1 MTLEPP
7 ALNLISAWTGI
18 LLGMV
23 SGAALGLG
31 FHRETF
37 LGGYGSW
44 ARRLCRL
51 GHISFFGL
59 ALVNFLFHATVRLEH
74 LTAAATR
81 PAGLLLV
88 AGAVTMPLVCFASA
102 FWRPARHAFAIP
114 VLSLLGGVVLTLAG
128 LLETP

>member
-1 MTLEPP
+1 MNLEPP
-7 ALNLISAWTGI
+7 LLNLISAWLG
-18 LLGMV
+18 LLFGMV
-23 SGAALGLG
+23 SGAGLGLG
-31 FHRETF
+31 FHREDF

-59 ALVNFLFHATVRLEH
+59 ALVNFLFHATVRLEN
-74 LTAAATR
+74 LTGAAIR

-88 AGAVTMPLVCFASA
+88 AGAVTMPLVCFSSA

>member
-7 ALNLISAWTGI
+7 ALNLISAWAGI

-23 SGAALGLG
+23 SGAVLGLG
-31 FHRETF
+31 FHRENF

-102 FWRPARHAFAIP
+102 FWRPARHAFAVP